1 MEKHKR
7 VAIFVSVLVALVVLV
22 GAKITFAQEP
32 TLPDSLGS
40 RSEGGH
46 PTWPGPGRGPGIRD
60 NAALNA
66 AIAELLGMSV
76 EELEGALADGETIR
90 TLIEE
95 SGLDMA
101 EVQTALQ
108 TARAEM
114 LQQAVADGS
123 ITQEQADQML
133 DRQSEPK
140 GSGRVGKGGFGLK
153 DKDDTAWQTTL
164 AEVLG
169 ISVEQLEGHLAGG
182 ETIRTLVETLGF
194 DMAEVQAAL
203 QAARAEML
211 QQAVADGS
219 ITQEQADRMLDHQRE
234 PKGFGHEGKGRHG
247 LRDKDDT
254 VWRTTFAEVLGISV
268 EELEKHL
275 AGGETIRTLV
285 ETLGFDM
292 AEVQAALQAARAE
305 MLQQAVA
312 DGSITQEKADRMLNH
327 LSGRRNR

>member
-219 ITQEQADRMLDHQRE
+219 ITQE
-234 PKGFGHEGKGRHG
+234 
-247 LRDKDDT
+247 
-254 VWRTTFAEVLGISV
+254 
-268 EELEKHL
+268 
-275 AGGETIRTLV
+275 
-285 ETLGFDM
+285 
-292 AEVQAALQAARAE
+292 
-305 MLQQAVA
+305 
-312 DGSITQEKADRMLNH
+312 KADRMLNH